1 MWANRSRSLPR
12 QVCDLGGE
20 VPDTGVIERIEISS
34 KTGLAH
40 VAIKR
45 LDAIVRVH
53 SDACR
58 QRPEPGKGDGVVAPA
73 VRDEGDGWW
82 TVSARMGDCS
92 SFAMPHRMAPLGAH
106 RARVIRLQEAKML
119 KRKFASV
126 AVAAVLA
133 GSVIGPTAAFA
144 NVGIIPPPPPPTAKS
159 KCNSGNGN
167 GSDTITFVAGA
178 HCYGGDPGQSFFH
191 NKGGDEIPTAGGIAN
206 PGGNN
211 VG

>member
-1 MWANRSRSLPR
+1 
-12 QVCDLGGE
+12 
-20 VPDTGVIERIEISS
+20 
-34 KTGLAH
+34 
-40 VAIKR
+40 
-45 LDAIVRVH
+45 
-53 SDACR
+53 
-58 QRPEPGKGDGVVAPA
+58 
-73 VRDEGDGWW
+73 
-82 TVSARMGDCS
+82 
-92 SFAMPHRMAPLGAH
+92 
-106 RARVIRLQEAKML
+106 ML

-144 NVGIIPPPPPPTAKS
+144 MWTPPPPTGKS

-191 NKGGDEIPTAGGIAN
+191 NKGGDEIPTAGGIPN